1 MHEDELDAILAAE
14 GHIVPSSGFT
24 ASVMRAVRSD
34 AAVPPPIPFPW
45 KVALPG
51 LGAAVAVVIFTLVA
65 CADLARTPGL
75 AVKFAWMAQ
84 REVVETAT
92 HFGLGWIA
100 LALLLSLIAI
110 SASMR
115 IAGRGAGA

>member
-14 GHIVPSSGFT
+14 GHIAPSSGFT

-51 LGAAVAVVIFTLVA
+51 LGAAVAVVIFTLLA

-75 AVKFAWMAQ
+75 AVKFALMAQ
-84 REVVETAT
+84 REVAETAT

-100 LALLLSLIAI
+100 LALLLSLIAV